1 MMFSFSCFFL
11 IFIGMVVSFP
21 TFSAAKDSAKADL
34 VIYNGTIHTMNPKI
48 PAARMVAA
56 RAGKIVF
63 VGSDETFDDWVG
75 RKTRVIDLEGKTMT
89 PGFIESHGHL
99 ISMGY
104 AGMQLDLGAAKNYD
118 ELVNMVARAAETT
131 PPGEWILGRGWHQS
145 KWDPPP
151 ETMVE
156 GFQTHHALSRAVPD
170 HPVLLVH
177 ASGHAGFANAKAM
190 EIAGI
195 TPRTVFAGGGEI
207 IRDADGAA
215 TGIFTESAQALIRGH
230 IPRTT
235 PAKSRLALE
244 AAIRECIENGLT
256 SFQDAS
262 SGREAIDL
270 YRAFLQEG
278 KLNIRLWA
286 MLDGGDGP
294 LLEEWFSRGPEIGSG
309 DDFLTIRAVKLFAD
323 GALGSRGAWLLSPY
337 TDRPDHS
344 GDAVIPMTAVYET
357 GRKALKSGF
366 QLCVHA
372 IGDRANREVLDQFE
386 RVFAAMPD
394 AARDHRFRI
403 EHAQHLSAIDIP
415 RFAAM
420 NVIAAMQG
428 IHLSSDRPWAIN
440 RLGKERILEGAYVW
454 RKLLDKDVV
463 VINGTDAPV
472 EPINPI
478 ASFYALVTRKTLG
491 GHPPG
496 GYEPDQKM
504 TRRQALRAY
513 TLDAAYGAFEE
524 HLKGSIEVGKFADF
538 TVFTQDIM
546 TVPDE
551 SILETRVACTI
562 INGNVVFER

>member
-1 MMFSFSCFFL
+1 MFSFICFFL
-11 IFIGMVVSFP
+11 IFMGMVVSFP
-21 TFSAAKDSAKADL
+21 TYSTAGDSAKADL
-34 VIYNGTIHTMNPKI
+34 VIYNGTIHTMDPKS

-56 RAGKIVF
+56 RGGKIVF
-63 VGSDETFDDWVG
+63 VGSDETLGDWAG
-75 RKTRVIDLEGKTMT
+75 PQTRVLDLEGKTMT
-89 PGFIESHGHL
+89 PGFIESHAHL
-99 ISMGY
+99 IGMGY
-104 AGMQLDLGAAKNYD
+104 AGMQLDLGSAKNYD
-118 ELVNMVARAAETT
+118 ELAGTVAKAAETI

-151 ETMVE
+151 ETMVN

-170 HPVLLVH
+170 HPVFLVH

-195 TPRTVFAGGGEI
+195 TPRTASAVGGEI
-207 IRDADGAA
+207 IRDADGDA
-215 TGIFTESAQALIRGH
+215 TGIFTEGAQDLIRGH
-230 IPRTT
+230 VPRTT

-262 SGREAIDL
+262 SGREAIEL
-270 YRAFLQEG
+270 YRAFLREG

-286 MLDGGDGP
+286 MIDGRDGS
-294 LLEEWFSRGPEIGSG
+294 LLEDWFARGPEIGSG
-309 DDFLTIRAVKLFAD
+309 DDFLTIRAVKLFTD
-323 GALGSRGAWLLSPY
+323 GALGSRSAWLLSPY
-337 TDRPDHS
+337 TDRPGHS
-344 GDAVIPMTAVYET
+344 GAAVIPMAEVYET
-357 GRKALKSGF
+357 GKKALASGF

-372 IGDRANREVLDQFE
+372 IGDRANREVLGQFE
-386 RVFAAMPD
+386 RVFADVPG

-403 EHAQHLSAIDIP
+403 EHAQHLSAADIP

-420 NVIAAMQG
+420 NVIASMQG
-428 IHLSSDRPWAIN
+428 IHLSSDRPWAID
-440 RLGKERILEGAYVW
+440 RLGNERIVEGAYVW
-454 RKLLDKDVV
+454 RKLLDSGAV

-478 ASFYALVTRKTLG
+478 ASFYALVTRKTLAG
-491 GHPPG
+491 QPPG
-496 GYEPDQKM
+496 GYEPGQKM
-504 TRRQALRAY
+504 TRRQALGAC

-546 TVPDE
+546 TVPDDR
-551 SILETRVACTI
+551 ILETRVALTI
-562 INGNVVFER
+562 INGRVVFER